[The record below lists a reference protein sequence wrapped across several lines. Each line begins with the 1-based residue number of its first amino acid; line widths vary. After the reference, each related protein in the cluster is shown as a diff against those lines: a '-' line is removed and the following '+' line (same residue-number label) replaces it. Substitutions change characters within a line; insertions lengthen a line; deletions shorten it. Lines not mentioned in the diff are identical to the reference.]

1 MTILDT
7 LFAAATPELAPLD
20 PVRAEMV
27 RQDCAES
34 ARRQLRASPLH
45 IREAMRVLSWLFVA
59 FTVLTAR
66 KTPWGMTRQEISR
79 ALSGFSRL
87 PLGSLAALERLSRSL
102 TLLAYFEHPTV
113 LAALGEMPL
122 GDRQTTFRAKRAA
135 ALATAP

>member
-1 MTILDT
+1 MTILDA
-7 LFAAATPELAPLD
+7 LFEAAVPELAPLD
-20 PVRAEMV
+20 PIRAATV

-45 IREAMRVLSWLFVA
+45 IREAMRVLSWLFA
-59 FTVLTAR
+59 AYVLLAAR
-66 KTPWGMTRQEISR
+66 KTPSGMTRREIGR

-113 LAALGEMPL
+113 LKALGEMPL
-122 GDRQTTFRAKRAA
+122 GERQTVYRARRAA
-135 ALATAP
+135 SLATSP